1 MFLNKKV
8 VANLS
13 DTESD
18 QIKGGTGDTTCWS
31 DCGCWDKTNGPNC
44 FVSYSCFC
52 GDGTQCAATCCCGPT
67 YAECSNCHC

>member
-1 MFLNKKV
+1 MKRRKMSLNKEV

-18 QIKGGTGDTTCWS
+18 QLKGGG
-31 DCGCWDKTNGPNC
+31 WDSRWCYVDSQNGN
-44 FVSYSCFC
+44 SCMVFC
-52 GDGTQCAATCCCGPT
+52 GGTQCAATCCCGPT